1 MAASGSSP
9 KSAGDAASTLR
20 SLGKG
25 PIEEAPE
32 EAPRVLVVEDSKADV
47 FLIREALESAGV
59 RAELDVVHDGQA
71 ALRFLDQK
79 APPALVLLDLN
90 LPKFSGREVLQRIRA
105 NVRTADLAVLV
116 VTSSALSQDR
126 EQVTELGFDG
136 YFQKPSD
143 YAAFLKLGPLV
154 KGLLERGK

>member
-1 MAASGSSP
+1 M
-9 KSAGDAASTLR
+9 
-20 SLGKG
+20 
-25 PIEEAPE
+25 E
-32 EAPRVLVVEDSKADV
+32 EAPRVLVIEDSKTDV

-59 RAELDVVHDGQA
+59 RAGIDVVHDGQA
-71 ALRFLDQK
+71 ALRFLDEE
-79 APPALVLLDLN
+79 ARPALVLLDLN
-90 LPKFSGREVLQRIRA
+90 LPKYSGREVLRHIRT
-105 NVRTADLAVLV
+105 NLRTKDLAVLV

-126 EQVTELGFDG
+126 EELTALGFDG